1 MSRRI
6 RRLGM
11 TALLLGTLLVSLTA
25 QPAAAQ
31 RARSVTN
38 LTAWSAWGQ
47 PPTIKALHALF
58 DIYNRTHPNVH
69 WSLVSGPNIDETKLL
84 SSIVGG
90 NAPDMAFIGSI
101 DLVGSWGRRGALTDL
116 TPLIQRDHFS
126 MSQFTPSAVAA
137 VQAAGHFY
145 ALPFFEDTY
154 MLYYNKDDFK
164 AAGLNPNKPPAT
176 ISQLEADAA
185 KLTIKNP
192 DGSYK
197 RLGFVPRPLRNDIAN
212 LWGGHFVS
220 ADGKKITTTDPNTV
234 ASTQWMV
241 NYWHRYG
248 PSKIIADTV
257 STSNDPRNDFINN
270 RVAMFIGGEY
280 YLAQIAQDNP
290 KLNFDVAPIP
300 YLDSKPQFSNSGTL
314 GGNPLLI
321 PKGSHDVNAA
331 WDLITWF
338 ATTGSIEVLKH
349 PKDFY
354 VADLDAVPALKVQA
368 EQPSLT
374 AGAFPNLMLKFW
386 RYSAGK
392 NIHPWPSSL
401 VSNELTTEYYN
412 EVQNAVMGKESAA
425 KAMANVQ
432 AKVQP
437 DLDAAL
443 ASLQK

>member
-1 MSRRI
+1 MSRRF

-25 QPAAAQ
+25 QPVAAQ
-31 RARSVTN
+31 RPQSVTN

-47 PPTIKALHALF
+47 PPTIKALHTLF
-58 DIYNRTHPNVH
+58 DMYNKSHPNVH

-126 MSQFTPSAVAA
+126 MSQFTPGAVAA
-137 VQAAGHFY
+137 VQAAGHYY

-154 MLYYNKDDFK
+154 MLYYNRDDFK
-164 AAGLNPNKPPAT
+164 AAGLNPNKPPTT

-185 KLTIKNP
+185 KLTVKNS

-212 LWGGHFVS
+212 LWGGTFVS

-241 NYWHRYG
+241 NYWRHYG
-248 PSKIIADTV
+248 PSKIVANTV
-257 STSNDPRNDFINN
+257 STDNNPRNDFINN

-280 YLAQIAQDNP
+280 YLAQIYQDKP

-300 YLDSKPQFSNSGTL
+300 YLDAKPQFANSGTL

-321 PKGSHDVNAA
+321 PKGSRNVDAA
-331 WDLITWF
+331 WDLIKWF
-338 ATTGSIEVLKH
+338 ATTGSLQVLKD
-349 PKDFY
+349 PKNLY
-354 VADLDAVPALKVQA
+354 VADIDAVPALKVQA

-374 AGAFPNLMLKFW
+374 AGAFPKMMLKFW

-401 VSNELTTEYYN
+401 VSNELTTDYYN
-412 EVQNAVMGKESAA
+412 EVQNAVMGKETALQ
-425 KAMANVQ
+425 AMQN
-432 AKVQP
+432 KVQP

>member
-1 MSRRI
+1 MNCHI

-11 TALLLGTLLVSLTA
+11 TALLLGALLVPLAA
-25 QPAAAQ
+25 QPVAAQ
-31 RARSVTN
+31 RTHRVTN

-58 DIYNRTHPNVH
+58 DMYNRTHPNVH
-69 WSLVSGPNIDETKLL
+69 WSLISGPNIGETKLL

-126 MSQFTPSAVAA
+126 MAQFTPGAVAA
-137 VQAAGHFY
+137 VQAGGHFY

-185 KLTIKNP
+185 KLTIKNS

-220 ADGKKITTTDPNTV
+220 ADSKKITTTDPNIV

-241 NYWHRYG
+241 DYWHRYG
-248 PSKIIADTV
+248 PSKIIAATV
-257 STSNDPRNDFINN
+257 STDNNPRNDFVNN

-290 KLNFDVAPIP
+290 KLNIGVAPIP
-300 YLDSKPQFSNSGTL
+300 YLDSKPQYANSGTL

-331 WDLITWF
+331 WDLIKWF

-349 PKDFY
+349 PKGFY

-368 EQPSLT
+368 EQPTLT

-401 VSNELTTEYYN
+401 VSNELTSEYYN
-412 EVQNAVMGKESAA
+412 QVQLAVSGKETAA
-425 KAMANVQ
+425 QAMANVQ

-443 ASLQK
+443 ASLKK